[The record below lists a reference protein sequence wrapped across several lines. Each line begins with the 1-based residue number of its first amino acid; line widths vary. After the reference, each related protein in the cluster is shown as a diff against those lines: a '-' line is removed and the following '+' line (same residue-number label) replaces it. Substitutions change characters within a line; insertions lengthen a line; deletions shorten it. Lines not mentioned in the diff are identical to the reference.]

1 MRRQITFS
9 VIADGGTDR
18 TLIPI
23 LQWALHRLDPDV
35 DILEPDFCKR
45 QGTVAEFI
53 QQYESH
59 SMLIFVHRD
68 AERSSLEER
77 RNEFINV
84 IRAEVVPVIPVR
96 MTEAWLLIDAY
107 AIARA
112 ADRPDA
118 VVSLPPVRQLENV
131 ADPKQLLEDLL
142 MEAAGDLAGRRL
154 TRFKASL
161 TERRVNVASLI
172 SDFGAL
178 EELPAF
184 QSFQAALSAAYPY
197 RG

>member
-1 MRRQITFS
+1 M
-9 VIADGGTDR
+9 
-18 TLIPI
+18 
-23 LQWALHRLDPDV
+23 
-35 DILEPDFCKR
+35 
-45 QGTVAEFI
+45 
-53 QQYESH
+53 
-59 SMLIFVHRD
+59 
-68 AERSSLEER
+68 
-77 RNEFINV
+77 
-84 IRAEVVPVIPVR
+84 IPVR